1 MGKKDIILKQY
12 LSDNR
17 RFAEIFNNALFEG
30 EAVIQPDKLKP
41 VDSSQAEVIAL
52 QETAA
57 EFIQKN
63 RDIAKIYNEELELV
77 ILGIENQNDVH
88 YPMPLRV
95 MLYDALSY
103 DKQYQSI
110 KKEHQ
115 REKDIT
121 GTERIS
127 GFSRQDRLIPVI
139 TLVIYYGTDAWD
151 GPRSLADMLR
161 LPKAFSSRKNPVNSY
176 PMHLLE
182 VQAIKDLEV
191 YDDDL
196 MALFGFIKYQK
207 NRSELEAFIQAHAS
221 YFYKVPRETY
231 EAIKNV
237 ADIKEMSQYIEKE
250 KEEKEAV
257 NMCDALKQLKEESI
271 QQGMQK
277 GRREG
282 RQEGVRQVAIK
293 LLRMNHPIPFIA
305 QATDLSEAEI
315 QKLKETLQ
323 KAQQ

>member
-1 MGKKDIILKQY
+1 
-12 LSDNR
+12 
-17 RFAEIFNNALFEG
+17 
-30 EAVIQPDKLKP
+30 
-41 VDSSQAEVIAL
+41 
-52 QETAA
+52 
-57 EFIQKN
+57 
-63 RDIAKIYNEELELV
+63 
-77 ILGIENQNDVH
+77 
-88 YPMPLRV
+88 
-95 MLYDALSY
+95 
-103 DKQYQSI
+103 
-110 KKEHQ
+110 
-115 REKDIT
+115 
-121 GTERIS
+121 
-127 GFSRQDRLIPVI
+127 
-139 TLVIYYGTDAWD
+139 
-151 GPRSLADMLR
+151 
-161 LPKAFSSRKNPVNSY
+161 
-176 PMHLLE
+176 MHLLE

-221 YFYKVPRETY
+221 YFYKVSRETY

-293 LLRMNHPIPFIA
+293 LLRMNK
-305 QATDLSEAEI
+305 S
-315 QKLKETLQ
+315 
-323 KAQQ
+323 